1 MRINPDSPILLALSH
16 AFDAAVVT
24 VLGILCALPVVT
36 LGPALTA
43 MYATM
48 MAIAEDRC
56 SGTLRY
62 FFNSFKENFRLTA
75 PLGLGYA
82 LAGAVLVG
90 DWWVLFA
97 FDHEPSMFISVLRGT
112 TIAFTVLF
120 LAYGPYLFGGM
131 GRYEVTRK
139 QALRNGLGWMAK
151 KPAGALEILV
161 CWVLLMAAVYL
172 ARIMGIFVA
181 IACLYVQARVL
192 CRTFD
197 PEGWKNRHPSRSA
210 GEEEIYYE

>member
-120 LAYGPYLFGGM
+120 LA
-131 GRYEVTRK
+131 
-139 QALRNGLGWMAK
+139 
-151 KPAGALEILV
+151 
-161 CWVLLMAAVYL
+161 
-172 ARIMGIFVA
+172 
-181 IACLYVQARVL
+181 
-192 CRTFD
+192 
-197 PEGWKNRHPSRSA
+197 
-210 GEEEIYYE
+210 

>member
-16 AFDAAVVT
+16 AFDAALVT

-112 TIAFTVLF
+112 TIAFMVLF

-181 IACLYVQARVL
+181 IACLYDQARVL

-197 PEGWKNRHPSRSA
+197 PAPQPLRRRGRDLL
-210 GEEEIYYE
+210 

>member
-1 MRINPDSPILLALSH
+1 
-16 AFDAAVVT
+16 
-24 VLGILCALPVVT
+24 
-36 LGPALTA
+36 
-43 MYATM
+43 M

-120 LAYGPYLFGGM
+120 LAYGPYLFGGI

-161 CWVLLMAAVYL
+161 CWVLLMAALYL

-192 CRTFD
+192 CRTLD
-197 PEGWKNRHPSRSA
+197 PESWKNRHPSRSA